1 MNLIRGESLVPM
13 PWKNGGGVTREI
25 DAEPKGA
32 ALDAF
37 TWRLSIANVDVAGA
51 FSRFADIDRTL
62 VLLKGAGM
70 HLHEASGRVHALT
83 QPLAMASFA
92 GETPIDATL
101 DNGPTR
107 DFNVMVRRGRATATV
122 QAHRSSTSLS
132 LTDDVGLT
140 LIFCVRGQ
148 LEVTLDGATRIILQ
162 PDDTLR
168 LDASDA
174 RHCDVTC
181 AQADTSWLQI
191 AIATTDHS
199 R

>member
-1 MNLIRGESLVPM
+1 
-13 PWKNGGGVTREI
+13 
-25 DAEPKGA
+25 
-32 ALDAF
+32 
-37 TWRLSIANVDVAGA
+37 
-51 FSRFADIDRTL
+51 
-62 VLLKGAGM
+62 
-70 HLHEASGRVHALT
+70 
-83 QPLAMASFA
+83 MASFA

-122 QAHRSSTSLS
+122 QAHRSTPSLFS
-132 LTDDVGLT
+132 PMTFAVT
-140 LIFCVRGQ
+140 LIFCVQGQ
-148 LEVTLDGATRIILQ
+148 LDVTLDGATRIILQ

-181 AQADTSWLQI
+181 AQPDTSWLQI
-191 AIATTDHS
+191 GIATTDHS

>member
-62 VLLKGAGM
+62 VLLEGAGM

-83 QPLAMASFA
+83 RPLAMASFA

-107 DFNVMVRRGRATATV
+107 DFNVMVRRGGASATV
-122 QAHRSSTSLS
+122 QAHRATASLS
-132 LTDDVGLT
+132 LSDDVT
-140 LIFCVRGQ
+140 LIFCVQGQ
-148 LEVTLDGATRIILQ
+148 LDVTLDSATRIILQ
-162 PDDTLR
+162 PGDTLR

-181 AQADTSWLQI
+181 AQPDTSWLKIGI
-191 AIATTDHS
+191 AITDHS